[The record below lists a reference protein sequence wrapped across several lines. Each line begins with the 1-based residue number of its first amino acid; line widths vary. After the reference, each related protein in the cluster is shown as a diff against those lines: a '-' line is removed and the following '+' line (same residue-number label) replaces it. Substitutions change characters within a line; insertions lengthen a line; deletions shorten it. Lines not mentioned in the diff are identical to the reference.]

1 MRDETRQKPHL
12 NNKRV
17 WLPNNSHR
25 SKRNKKGNI
34 MKNLFA
40 YDFTNNTIVAS
51 KTTLKKAGNPT
62 TPEYKAL
69 MKMIAGQPTFRVVEK
84 VIKDNGRKNTHN
96 GLTLEVMKTHIE
108 KQENKDILMAEFEE
122 AIKMGKS
129 KYPLA
134 KKWFLNQFPNFKI
147 SEGKKAVGD
156 AKIAKVKANAKA
168 KIVLVKTPADKKA
181 S

>member
-1 MRDETRQKPHL
+1 
-12 NNKRV
+12 
-17 WLPNNSHR
+17 
-25 SKRNKKGNI
+25 

-84 VIKDNGRKNTHN
+84 VIKDNGRKKTYN
-96 GLTLEVMKTHIE
+96 GLTLEMMKTHIE
-108 KQENKDILMAEFEE
+108 KQENSEFLMAEFNE
-122 AIKMGKS
+122 AQKQGKS

-134 KKWFLNQFPNFKI
+134 KKWFLEQFPNFKI
-147 SEGKKAVGD
+147 TEGKKAIGD
-156 AKIAKVKANAKA
+156 AKIAKVKTNA
-168 KIVLVKTPADKKA
+168 KIVLAKTSANKKA

>member
-1 MRDETRQKPHL
+1 
-12 NNKRV
+12 
-17 WLPNNSHR
+17 
-25 SKRNKKGNI
+25 

-40 YDFTNNTIVAS
+40 YDFTTNTIVAS

-84 VIKDNGRKNTHN
+84 TINNSKKKNTHL
-96 GLTLEVMKTHIE
+96 GLTIEVMEAHIQ
-108 KQENKDILMAEFEE
+108 KQENSVALMAEFNE
-122 AIKMGKS
+122 AQMFGKS

-134 KKWFLNQFPNFKI
+134 KKWFLEQFPNFKI
-147 SEGKKAVGD
+147 SEGKKSASD

>member
-1 MRDETRQKPHL
+1 
-12 NNKRV
+12 
-17 WLPNNSHR
+17 
-25 SKRNKKGNI
+25 

-40 YDFTNNTIVAS
+40 YDFTNSTIVAS

-84 VIKDNGRKNTHN
+84 VIKDNGCKKTYN
-96 GLTLEVMKTHIE
+96 GLTLEMMKTHIE
-108 KQENKDILMAEFEE
+108 KQENSEFLMAEFNE
-122 AIKMGKS
+122 AQKQGKS

-134 KKWFLNQFPNFKI
+134 KKWFLEQFPNFKI
-147 SEGKKAVGD
+147 TEGKKAIGD
-156 AKIAKVKANAKA
+156 AKIAKVKTNA
-168 KIVLVKTPADKKA
+168 KIVLAKTSANKKA

>member
-1 MRDETRQKPHL
+1 
-12 NNKRV
+12 
-17 WLPNNSHR
+17 
-25 SKRNKKGNI
+25 

-40 YDFTNNTIVAS
+40 YNFTNNTIVAS
-51 KTTLKKAGNPT
+51 KTTLKKAGNHT

-156 AKIAKVKANAKA
+156 AKIAKVKANAKT
-168 KIVLVKTPADKKA
+168 KIVLAKTHADKKA

>member
-1 MRDETRQKPHL
+1 
-12 NNKRV
+12 
-17 WLPNNSHR
+17 
-25 SKRNKKGNI
+25 

-147 SEGKKAVGD
+147 SEGKVIDITPLIQQAKEEAAEKA
-156 AKIAKVKANAKA
+156 AEKAMKEAVNQ
-168 KIVLVKTPADKKA
+168 D
-181 S
+181 

>member
-1 MRDETRQKPHL
+1 
-12 NNKRV
+12 
-17 WLPNNSHR
+17 
-25 SKRNKKGNI
+25 

-84 VIKDNGRKNTHN
+84 VIKDNGRKKTYN
-96 GLTLEVMKTHIE
+96 GLTLEMMKTHIE
-108 KQENKDILMAEFEE
+108 KQENSEFLMAEFNE
-122 AIKMGKS
+122 AQKQGKS

-134 KKWFLNQFPNFKI
+134 KKWFLEQFPNFKI
-147 SEGKKAVGD
+147 TEGKKAIGD

>member
-1 MRDETRQKPHL
+1 
-12 NNKRV
+12 
-17 WLPNNSHR
+17 
-25 SKRNKKGNI
+25 
-34 MKNLFA
+34 
-40 YDFTNNTIVAS
+40 
-51 KTTLKKAGNPT
+51 
-62 TPEYKAL
+62 

-108 KQENKDILMAEFEE
+108 KQENKNILMAEFEE
-122 AIKMGKS
+122 AMKMGKS

-156 AKIAKVKANAKA
+156 AKIAKVKANAKT
-168 KIVLVKTPADKKA
+168 KIVLAKTHADKKA

>member
-1 MRDETRQKPHL
+1 
-12 NNKRV
+12 
-17 WLPNNSHR
+17 
-25 SKRNKKGNI
+25 

-40 YDFTNNTIVAS
+40 YDFTNSTIVAS

-84 VIKDNGRKNTHN
+84 VIKNNGRKKTYN
-96 GLTLEVMKTHIE
+96 GLTLEMMKTHIE
-108 KQENKDILMAEFEE
+108 KQENSEFLMAEFNE
-122 AIKMGKS
+122 AQKQGKS

-134 KKWFLNQFPNFKI
+134 KKWFLEQFPNFKI
-147 SEGKKAVGD
+147 TEGKKAIGD

>member
-1 MRDETRQKPHL
+1 
-12 NNKRV
+12 
-17 WLPNNSHR
+17 
-25 SKRNKKGNI
+25 

-40 YDFTNNTIVAS
+40 YNFTNNTIVAS

-84 VIKDNGRKNTHN
+84 VIKDNGRKKTYN
-96 GLTLEVMKTHIE
+96 GLTLEMMKTHIE
-108 KQENKDILMAEFEE
+108 KQENSEFLMAEFNE
-122 AIKMGKS
+122 AQKQGKS

-134 KKWFLNQFPNFKI
+134 KKWFLEQFPNFKI
-147 SEGKKAVGD
+147 TEGKKAIGD
-156 AKIAKVKANAKA
+156 AKIAKVKTNA
-168 KIVLVKTPADKKA
+168 KIVLAKTSANKKA